1 MRKQLVYALGLLL
14 LLALLALAWW
24 GWSRAGLSLLQ
35 LDSFIC
41 RTFPAIDAGCSV

>member
-1 MRKQLVYALGLLL
+1 MRKQLICSLSLLL

-24 GWSRAGLSLLQ
+24 GWTKAGLSLLQ

-41 RTFPAIDAGCSV
+41 RLFSATDAGYLA